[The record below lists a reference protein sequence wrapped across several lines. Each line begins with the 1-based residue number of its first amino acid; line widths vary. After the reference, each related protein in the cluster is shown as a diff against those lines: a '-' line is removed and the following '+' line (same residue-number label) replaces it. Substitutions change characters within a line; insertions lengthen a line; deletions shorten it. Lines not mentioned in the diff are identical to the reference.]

1 MGAAGTGDWNKTIG
15 VDLWGGQ
22 ARGVDKNRCTVM
34 RAATTGV
41 LKDPRSLFL
50 GAYGSFAEKCR
61 QFDEPGIAIVAVHE
75 TTGRAQGLVRVR
87 ARVERHVAAIVGRHD
102 SADLYLSANEGLA
115 LRHLAIVLDPVTSW
129 RAGNTNVRYRVL
141 DLRTTDGFAD
151 EQERTLRG
159 LRCEGPAILRCAG
172 YALFV
177 LPLGDP
183 SDWPAVAE
191 DAWGFLPERVY
202 FDELDQFAQ
211 GSLPRM
217 PPAKSDNRRTSTI
230 YRTHGPRDTG
240 VNLMASGSIAG
251 TLELYGPRRSG
262 QIRIGHDE
270 LHDGVLIGRYDRC
283 DSASLIDDPSLSRVH
298 ALLIQVDDC
307 VMMIDTASTNGTRV
321 TGQTNTR
328 VIPLDGDVELE
339 LGSKTRARWR
349 WLS

>member
-1 MGAAGTGDWNKTIG
+1 MGVAGTGDFNKTIG
-15 VDLWGGQ
+15 VDLWAGQ
-22 ARGVDKNRCTVM
+22 ARGNVQNRCTIM
-34 RAATTGV
+34 RAVTGGV
-41 LKDPRSLFL
+41 RKDVKSLFV

-75 TTGRAQGLVRVR
+75 STGRAQGLVRLR

-102 SADLYLSANEGLA
+102 SADLYLNSNEALA

-129 RAGNTNVRYRVL
+129 RAGNTSVRYRVL
-141 DLRTTDGFAD
+141 DLRTADGFSD
-151 EQERTLRG
+151 EHDRALRG
-159 LRCEGPAILRCAG
+159 LRCEGPAVLRCAS
-172 YALFV
+172 YTLFV

-183 SDWPAVAE
+183 SDWPGSAE

-202 FDELDQFAQ
+202 FDEDALAK

-217 PPAKSDNRRTSTI
+217 PPANSNKRTSTI
-230 YRTHGPRDTG
+230 IRTHGPRDTA
-240 VNLMASGSIAG
+240 VNLLASGSVAG

-262 QIRIGHDE
+262 EIRIGQDE

-283 DSASLIDDPSLSRVH
+283 DSASLIDDQSLSRVH
-298 ALLIQVDDC
+298 ALLIQVDDT
-307 VMMIDTASTNGTRV
+307 VMMIDTASTNGTRLA
-321 TGQTNTR
+321 GQVSTR
-328 VIPLDGDVELE
+328 VIELAGNVELE